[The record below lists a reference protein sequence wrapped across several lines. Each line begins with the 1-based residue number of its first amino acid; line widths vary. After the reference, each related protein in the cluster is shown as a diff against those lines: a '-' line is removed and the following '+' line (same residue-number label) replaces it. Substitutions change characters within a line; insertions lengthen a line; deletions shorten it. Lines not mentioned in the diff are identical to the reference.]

1 MTKHKKILFSFLVLT
16 FFSIQAAKSIHTIK
30 SLNYVIFAKY
40 AGEQTLNI
48 SHYEIT
54 SIKWSRNPITDLP
67 RCYSHLAFKIYGRSD
82 FSNAHFTVTL
92 DGSSACA
99 DITSLK
105 AGFNLV
111 QGFIVIS
118 DYQDFGVSN
127 LMKCYLTAKSS
138 YGFVYAYSEFSYKV
152 DLPRYLDERVASLY
166 ITPNNPEI
174 KNLVENITGSSSYL
188 PRWLALLNWVSS
200 NINYK
205 YDIESHGRSEFWQL
219 PIETIH
225 LGTGDC
231 EDYAILLCSLY
242 RAAGYDENSV
252 YVILGYT
259 RNVGHAWVRIYAQ
272 VGGIGTWV
280 NIEPQVGGI
289 LSVFYGLIDITMY
302 DDVFQFN
309 DVYFTRLK

>member
-1 MTKHKKILFSFLVLT
+1 ML
-16 FFSIQAAKSIHTIK
+16 FSIQIVESIYTIK
-30 SLNYVIFAKY
+30 TLSNVTFTKRAS
-40 AGEQTLNI
+40 EQTFNI
-48 SHYEIT
+48 SYEIT
-54 SIKWSRNPITDLP
+54 STEWLRNPVTDLP
-67 RCYSHLAFKIYGRSD
+67 RCYSHLTFKIYSRSK
-82 FSNAHFTVTL
+82 FSNAHLTVIL
-92 DGSSACA
+92 DGSSAIA
-99 DITSLK
+99 DIISLK
-105 AGFNLV
+105 DGLNSV
-111 QGFIVIS
+111 QGFTIIS
-118 DYQDFGVSN
+118 DYEDFGISH
-127 LMKCYLTAKSS
+127 LMKCYLTAKNDL
-138 YGFVYAYSEFSYKV
+138 GFMYDYSEFSYEV
-152 DLPRYLDERVASLY
+152 NLPRYLDERVASLY

-174 KNLVENITGSSSYL
+174 KNLVKNITGW
-188 PRWLALLNWVSS
+188 PRWLVLLNWVSS
-200 NINYK
+200 NIKYK
-205 YDIESHGRSEFWQL
+205 YDIDSHGRSEFWQL
-219 PIETIH
+219 PIETIR

-259 RNVGHAWVRIYAQ
+259 KNVGHAWVRIYAQ